1 MPDFFIPE
9 DTVHLTSYY
18 KEAVMTGLLRQ
29 FAFNFTDEHRKE
41 LNKCQNMEDVVKY
54 LDRANVLDKFA
65 RFGEKHKLRRRNLML
80 NRSRKLFERNL
91 YANIIYNAKGTLEY
105 VQYLN
110 QDDPVVLKALDIIS
124 RGETFPKAVAKAEK

>member
-1 MPDFFIPE
+1 
-9 DTVHLTSYY
+9 
-18 KEAVMTGLLRQ
+18 
-29 FAFNFTDEHRKE
+29 
-41 LNKCQNMEDVVKY
+41 MEDVVKY

-80 NRSRKLFERNL
+80 NRSRKLFTRSL

-110 QDDPVVLKALDIIS
+110 QDDPVVLKALDIINKS
-124 RGETFPKAVAKAEK
+124 EAFPKAPTMDKQ

>member
-1 MPDFFIPE
+1 
-9 DTVHLTSYY
+9 
-18 KEAVMTGLLRQ
+18 MTGLLRQ
-29 FAFNFTDEHRKE
+29 FAFNFTDDHRKE

-54 LDRANVLDKFA
+54 LNKQNLLDKFA
-65 RFGEKHKLRRRNLML
+65 RFGEKNKLRRRNLML
-80 NRSRKLFERNL
+80 NRSRKLFTRSL

-124 RGETFPKAVAKAEK
+124 RGETFPRAVAKAEK